1 MAYPSDGGICFDLSA
16 LCGLCDSFSTGCI
29 GKAVGMRSPTSDSQ
43 IEKGAVSTVHEGQS
57 A

>member
-43 IEKGAVSTVHEGQS
+43 IEKGAVSTAHEGQS